1 MAERDDFGAFLLGFI
16 IGGMA
21 GAVTALLMAPQSG
34 DETRT
39 LIREKAIEIKDKAG
53 ESVDE
58 AYAQAEKAAIE
69 AQERFQEL
77 AAMTKERSAEL
88 AAMTKEKSAELQKK
102 GQIVL
107 EEQKSKLE
115 EKLQP
120 KKKVEIPIEKS
131 DSAK

>member
-39 LIREKAIEIKDKAG
+39 FIREKAIEIKDKAG
-53 ESVDE
+53 ETVDE
-58 AYAQAEKAAIE
+58 AYAQAEKAALE

-77 AAMTKERSAEL
+77 AE
-88 AAMTKEKSAELQKK
+88 MTKEKSVELQKK
-102 GQIVL
+102 GQAVY
-107 EEQKSKLE
+107 EEQKTKIE
-115 EKLQP
+115 EKIQP
-120 KKKVEIPIEKS
+120 KKKVEIPIEKPGE
-131 DSAK
+131 A

>member
-39 LIREKAIEIKDKAG
+39 FIRDKAIEIKDKAG
-53 ESVDE
+53 ETVDD

-77 AAMTKERSAEL
+77 AD
-88 AAMTKEKSAELQKK
+88 MTKEKSIELQKK
-102 GQIVL
+102 GQEVY
-107 EEQKSKLE
+107 EEQKAKIE
-115 EKLQP
+115 EKIQP
-120 KKKVEIPIEKS
+120 KKKVEIPIEKPGE
-131 DSAK
+131 A

>member
-39 LIREKAIEIKDKAG
+39 YIREKAIEIKDKAG
-53 ESVDE
+53 ETVDE
-58 AYAQAEKAAIE
+58 AYAQAEKAALE

-77 AAMTKERSAEL
+77 AE
-88 AAMTKEKSAELQKK
+88 MTKEKSIELQKK
-102 GQIVL
+102 GKEVY
-107 EEQKSKLE
+107 EEQKTKIE
-115 EKLQP
+115 GKIQP

-131 DSAK
+131 DEA